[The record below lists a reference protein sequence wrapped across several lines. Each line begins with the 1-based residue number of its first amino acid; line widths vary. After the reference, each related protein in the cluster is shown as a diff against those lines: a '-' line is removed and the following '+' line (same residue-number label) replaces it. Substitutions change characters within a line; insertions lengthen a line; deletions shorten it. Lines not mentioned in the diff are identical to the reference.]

1 MPNPAGVYICM
12 FFGRAGH
19 LNKFCFWR
27 KRIEK
32 RHFEYARNSY
42 RDEFLDFLPRSYSR
56 ALPRTSYHAL
66 SHFSY
71 GHNHHSYGF
80 GS

>member
-1 MPNPAGVYICM
+1 MPNPDGVYICM

-19 LNKFCFWR
+19 LDKFCFRR

-32 RHFEYARNSY
+32 RHFEYATNSY
-42 RDEFLDFLPRSYSR
+42 RDEFLNFLPRSYSR
-56 ALPRTSYHAL
+56 ALPHTSSHAL

-71 GHNHHSYGF
+71 GHNHRSYGF